1 MHVCTFAG
9 LNICLLEAH
18 LTPCSAWQCFV
29 WFKSFA
35 ATRWFSCHDAVGPS
49 LAIGRGEMPVV
60 CIGTVLGNRR
70 MCVCAPHVGVNR
82 ISSSPTL
89 ALVQRRCDYASGTSF
104 SAKASFSEFL
114 MTLFWGFFVGFVFV
128 FSVGLHSSS
137 SAIIKIVPGVTRL
150 KQANKNKQGKNNSWC
165 VNTPETPDAHICT
178 IPVSLLCCFFET
190 KYCVSEFTAFALL
203 KVKRDFSPG
212 KM

>member
-1 MHVCTFAG
+1 MEAQYNLDKEKRTHSQTVEIRHMRLLSTADSVCAFAG

-18 LTPCSAWQCFV
+18 LTPRSAWQCFV

-70 MCVCAPHVGVNR
+70 MCVRTPHVGVNR

-89 ALVQRRCDYASGTSF
+89 VLIQRRRDYASGTSF
-104 SAKASFSEFL
+104 SAKASFSESHVV
-114 MTLFWGFFVGFVFV
+114 FF
-128 FSVGLHSSS
+128 
-137 SAIIKIVPGVTRL
+137 
-150 KQANKNKQGKNNSWC
+150 
-165 VNTPETPDAHICT
+165 
-178 IPVSLLCCFFET
+178 
-190 KYCVSEFTAFALL
+190 
-203 KVKRDFSPG
+203 
-212 KM
+212 